1 MTEKISS
8 IENGIDEIRELN
20 KKAKDL
26 QADIINVRNQMWEIW
41 YKDRYPNHYMTFDK
55 FVDQLVFENRIIDG
69 PDVDSFSDEC
79 LYLSTATPEMHIK
92 AVLSLAD
99 AYNLKNMMFVSKM
112 ICEACACQGCPHMK
126 EHLGHTCDDCRKV
139 GYQMY
144 EGYCD
149 E

>member
-1 MTEKISS
+1 MCEKISS
-8 IENGIDEIRELN
+8 IENGIDKIRELN

-41 YKDRYPNHYMTFDK
+41 YKDRCPNHYMTFDR

-69 PDVDSFSDEC
+69 PDVDSFRDEC
-79 LYLSTATPEMHIK
+79 LYLSTATSEMHIK

-99 AYNLKNMMFVSKM
+99 MYNLKNRMFVSKM

-126 EHLGHTCDDCRKV
+126 EHLGHTCGDCRKV